1 MNCLKTLSVSI
12 IILFS
17 LNVFAQNGEP
27 ISIPRINGEIIF
39 DGLSDEDAW
48 QNIETLPLTMFQ
60 PTFKG
65 QPSNNSEI
73 LVAYDDEYFYL
84 AGRFYYNDPSKVSMN
99 TFKRDGFSNSDCF
112 NIIIDTY
119 NDNEN
124 AMYFMTTPS
133 GLRRDCLLSDDG
145 NGWNLDWNTY
155 WDTKSIVNE
164 QGWFAEV
171 RIPFSSLR
179 FQKNNG
185 EITMGLLVHRYTI
198 KLMERVTFPA
208 VSPSITNEPFKPSM
222 AYDIKLRDVSSKKPV
237 YITPYILSGADRSY
251 SLNTAQNAYTASTV
265 DEFEGGL
272 DIKYNLTSNLTL
284 DLTANTDFAQVE
296 ADDEQVN
303 LNRFSLFFPEKRQ
316 FFQERSNIFDFG
328 TGGYSRL
335 FHSRRIGLTDEGKNV
350 RIFGGARLVGR
361 IGEWDM
367 GFLDMHTDNTEN
379 TPKENFG
386 VLRLRRRV
394 INPYSYVGGMLTNR
408 AGENGSY
415 NTALGLDGT
424 IRLKGN
430 DYFIYNYAATF
441 EKGGKKSL
449 ADNSRIRLRLVRRQI
464 RGLFYTT
471 ELIKSGKGY
480 NPGMGFIMRN
490 NFFSGNQTVGY
501 GWTPNKSSRLRNYRV
516 TFNSYGVYS
525 NQYKA
530 AETFEAYGQF
540 TAEYKSGIYLYV
552 RANYSYENVF
562 EKFNLEN
569 GENEVYVPEG
579 IHRFGK
585 LDFFFSLG
593 EGQNLVPSVRMTA
606 GNYFDGKIYSFS
618 PGIGWYLSKY
628 INFTTNYSLNRI
640 KFDSRNQ
647 SFISHLAGLRAELT
661 LNTRFSLNS
670 FLQYNS
676 ISDKFISNIRFR
688 YNFSEGNDLY
698 IVYND
703 ILNTERDLSV
713 PRLPYSDSKALVM
726 KFTRTFMK

>member
-1 MNCLKTLSVSI
+1 MNRLKTLSVSI
-12 IILFS
+12 IILLS
-17 LNVFAQNGEP
+17 LNISAQNGDP
-27 ISIPRINGEIIF
+27 IFIPRINGEIIL

-48 QNIETLPLTMFQ
+48 QDIESLPLTMFQ

-84 AGRFYYNDPSKVSMN
+84 AGRFYYKNPSNVSMN
-99 TFKRDGFSNSDCF
+99 TFKRDGFSSSDCF

-133 GLRRDCLLSDDG
+133 GLRRDCLISDDG
-145 NGWNLDWNTY
+145 NGWNLDWNTF
-155 WDTKSIVNE
+155 WDTKSVVNE
-164 QGWFAEV
+164 KGWFAEV

-179 FQKNNG
+179 FQENEN

-208 VSPSITNEPFKPSM
+208 VSPSITSEPFKPST
-222 AYDIKLRDVSSKKPV
+222 AFDIKLKGVHNKKPV
-237 YITPYILSGADRSY
+237 YITPYILSGADRNY
-251 SLNTAQNAYTASTV
+251 SLNTAQDAYTASTV

-303 LNRFSLFFPEKRQ
+303 LTRYSLFFPEKRQ

-335 FHSRRIGLTDEGKNV
+335 FHSRRIGLTDEGKSV
-350 RIFGGARLVGR
+350 SIFGGARLVGR

-367 GFLDMHTDNTEN
+367 GFLDMHTDKTAE

-394 INPYSYVGGMLTNR
+394 INPYSYIGGMLTNR
-408 AGENGSY
+408 IGENGNY

-430 DYFIYNYAATF
+430 DYFIYNYATTF
-441 EKGGKKSL
+441 EKDGKRSL

-471 ELIKSGKGY
+471 EFIKSGKDY
-480 NPGMGFIMRN
+480 NPGMGFILRN
-490 NFFSGNQTVGY
+490 NFFSATQTVGY
-501 GWTPNKSSRLRNYRV
+501 GWTPDRNSKLRNYRA
-516 TFNSYGVYS
+516 TFNFYGVYS
-525 NQYKA
+525 NQFKA
-530 AETFEAYGQF
+530 TETFEAYGQF
-540 TAEYKSGIYLYV
+540 TAEFKSGIYFFV
-552 RANYSYENVF
+552 RANYAYENVF
-562 EKFNLEN
+562 EKFYLER

-579 IHRFGK
+579 IHRFGSVD
-585 LDFFFSLG
+585 LFFTMG
-593 EGQNLVPSVRMTA
+593 EGKKIIPAILLKS
-606 GNYFDGKIYSFS
+606 GKYFDGNIISFS
-618 PGIGWYLSKY
+618 PMIEWYLSKY
-628 INFTTNYSLNRI
+628 LNFSTDYTLNKI
-640 KFDSRNQ
+640 KFSDRSQ
-647 SFISHLAGLRAELT
+647 SFTSHLAGLRAELT
-661 LNTRFSLNS
+661 LNTKFSLNT
-670 FLQYNS
+670 FLQYNNV
-676 ISDKFISNIRFR
+676 SDKFVTNIRFR

-698 IVYND
+698 IVYNEL
-703 ILNTERDLSV
+703 INTDRNSTAL
-713 PRLPYSDSKALVM
+713 RLPYSNSRALIA
-726 KFTRTFMK
+726 KFTKTFIR